1 MGRKSRFFHNYHG
14 VICMATC
21 ALMSGN
27 LHAAPSTSSNP
38 FSQYGLIQGV
48 RNYSSNPFWSPD
60 APYNM
65 RMPVPVYVN
74 GPDID
79 TGECQ
84 TVVANLV
91 AGTCA
96 TMNNCRGTQLSDI
109 RPSVMLALSRMPGNR
124 NYATACMGYID
135 TAYSEYM
142 KLNTGKLDSSARF
155 PTYAIPNPA
164 ANTASASTT
173 TSAAPKWQTEM
184 DARAAELESFHS
196 QTTDPASLGS
206 VPFPTTYADVPFEK
220 RIKNEKLGYEPFKD
234 AKAYHEIKLE
244 DAAKA
249 QARYNAAMTAKAKE
263 VCDTMFNDTTQ
274 NLASDNVS
282 AQFCRQCNTHDP
294 YKGYCEAKAKLKTPA
309 TCTDWCEKYRNEDPD
324 FCNECDWVRDLGEWC
339 KTEDPDHNDPQCEDY
354 WVTTQHWQAY
364 CNNVYTAGNEQFW
377 KQKCKD
383 AYCQFTE
390 TTMESDGTCHTI
402 PYCNICRTNPL
413 CTKTKNAR
421 STYPDDADFVN
432 KYCVP
437 CLRSLRTE
445 YPDKFEQ
452 ISSNQ
457 HQLKESEQSSV
468 YLYDACKVARQNL
481 P

>member
-14 VICMATC
+14 IICMATC
-21 ALMSGN
+21 ALMAGN

-96 TMNNCRGTQLSDI
+96 TLNNCRGTQLSDI

-164 ANTASASTT
+164 TNTASASTT

-220 RIKNEKLGYEPFKD
+220 RIENEKLGYEPFKD

-263 VCDTMFNDTTQ
+263 VCDTMFNDPTQ

-282 AQFCRQCNTHDP
+282 AAFCRQCDTHDP
-294 YKGYCEAKAKLKTPA
+294 YKGYCEDKAKLKTDT
-309 TCTDWCEKYRNEDPD
+309 TCTDWCEKYRNEDTD
-324 FCNECDWVRDLGEWC
+324 FCKECDRVRDLGEWC
-339 KTEDPDHNDPQCEDY
+339 ETEDSDHDDPKCEDY
-354 WVTTQHWQAY
+354 WVTTRHWQTY
-364 CNNVYTAGNEQFW
+364 CDSAHTTDKTYW
-377 KQKCKD
+377 SPKCKD

-390 TTMESDGTCHTI
+390 TTMEDRGVCHTI
-402 PYCNICRTNPL
+402 PYCNICANNTL
-413 CTKTKNAR
+413 CKNSQQAPTKYTDGTELLENYCAPCFNSFYYQYGHKVNHID
-421 STYPDDADFVN
+421 ST
-432 KYCVP
+432 
-437 CLRSLRTE
+437 TGQE
-445 YPDKFEQ
+445 YGQ
-452 ISSNQ
+452 T
-457 HQLKESEQSSV
+457 
-468 YLYDACKVARQNL
+468 LYNYNACKALVTT

>member
-21 ALMSGN
+21 ALMAGN

-48 RNYSSNPFWSPD
+48 QNYSSNPFWSPD

-74 GPDID
+74 GPDIN

-91 AGTCA
+91 ANTCA
-96 TMNNCRGTQLSDI
+96 ALNNCRGTRLSDI

-135 TAYSEYM
+135 TAYSKYM
-142 KLNTGKLDSSARF
+142 NSNAGKLDSSARF
-155 PTYAIPNPA
+155 PTYAIPNPTT
-164 ANTASASTT
+164 NTASASTT

-220 RIKNEKLGYEPFKD
+220 RIENEKLGYEPFKD

-249 QARYNAAMTAKAKE
+249 KARYDAAMTAKAKE
-263 VCDTMFNDTTQ
+263 ECDTMFNDPTKK
-274 NLASDNVS
+274 LSRDNVS
-282 AQFCRQCNTHDP
+282 ATFCRQCNTHEP
-294 YKGYCEAKAKLKTPA
+294 YKDHCEDKAKLKTKR
-309 TCTDWCEKYRNEDPD
+309 TCTDWCAKYKSEDAQ
-324 FCNECDWVRDLGEWC
+324 FCTECEQLKNLGQWC
-339 KTEDPDHNDPQCEDY
+339 ETNDTSHNNTKCEAY
-354 WVTTQHWQAY
+354 WVTTQYWKTY
-364 CNNVYTAGNEQFW
+364 CNNTHQANNEQYW
-377 KQKCKD
+377 RTACKT

-390 TTMESDGTCHTI
+390 TIMENDGACHTI
-402 PYCNICRTNPL
+402 PYCNICTSNELCKRSRESSRTYTN
-413 CTKTKNAR
+413 
-421 STYPDDADFVN
+421 DDDFWG
-432 KYCVP
+432 KYCNP
-437 CLRSLRTE
+437 CVNSFYYQYNYGLDEVDDTNQDYGYTLMYE
-445 YPDKFEQ
+445 YTRCKG
-452 ISSNQ
+452 
-457 HQLKESEQSSV
+457 LV
-468 YLYDACKVARQNL
+468 Y
-481 P
+481 